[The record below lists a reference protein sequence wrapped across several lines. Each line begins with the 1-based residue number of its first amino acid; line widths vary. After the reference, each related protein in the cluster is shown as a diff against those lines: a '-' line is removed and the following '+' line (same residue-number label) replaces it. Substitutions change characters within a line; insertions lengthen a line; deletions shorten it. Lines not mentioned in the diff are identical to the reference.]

1 MTIKMKYRNLFILS
15 VLGLFLA
22 AGCVPQRKY
31 QDMVDKHEDCKEQ
44 NKQLMVENEDIKTAL
59 QETKSEMENYQKR
72 LQSLQEDTAVLA
84 TTKRRL
90 KQNYNEL
97 YASYEQLKKNRE
109 EELSNS
115 KEESARILADL
126 QQTQENILKQRDS
139 LKRLEK
145 RLKEKEENLEEMS
158 QELAISKKSMQ
169 EKQRKLN
176 ELQNILDRK
185 DSVVTALKNK
195 VNSALRGFEGE
206 GLSIEERNG
215 KVYVSME
222 EKLLFA
228 SGSYNI
234 SKQGKDALKELGN
247 LLAKNE
253 DINIMVEGHTDS
265 VPYGGKGQ
273 LKDNWDL
280 SVKRATTVVRELI
293 KDQNIDEE
301 RLIAAG
307 RSKYV
312 PIATNE
318 TSEGRAKNRR
328 TEIILTPKLDELFN
342 IIEMN

>member
-1 MTIKMKYRNLFILS
+1 MLKIKYRNLLILS

-31 QDMVDKHEDCKEQ
+31 QDLSDKYDNCKEQ
-44 NKQLMVENEDIKTAL
+44 KEQLTNENEELTTSL
-59 QETKSEMENYQKR
+59 EENKSELKQYKKR
-72 LQSLQEDTAVLA
+72 VDRLKEDTAGLSM
-84 TTKRRL
+84 TKRRL

-97 YASYEQLKKNRE
+97 SKSYERLKETRE
-109 EELSNS
+109 EELSES

-126 QQTQENILKQRDS
+126 QETQQNILKQRDS
-139 LKRLEK
+139 LKQLENK
-145 RLKEKEENLEEMS
+145 LKKKEKNLEEMS
-158 QELAISKKSMQ
+158 QELAVSKSEMQ
-169 EKQRKLN
+169 EKQEKLN
-176 ELQNILDRK
+176 ELQSVLDRK
-185 DSVVTALKNK
+185 DSVVNTLKNK

-228 SGSYNI
+228 SGSYDI
-234 SKQGKDALKELGN
+234 SAQGKDALNELGG
-247 LLAKNE
+247 LLAENK

-265 VPYGGKGQ
+265 VPYSGKGQ
-273 LKDNWDL
+273 LIDNWDL
-280 SVKRATTVVRELI
+280 SVKRATTVVRELLR
-293 KDQNIDEE
+293 DQDIDEE

-312 PIATNE
+312 PLATNE